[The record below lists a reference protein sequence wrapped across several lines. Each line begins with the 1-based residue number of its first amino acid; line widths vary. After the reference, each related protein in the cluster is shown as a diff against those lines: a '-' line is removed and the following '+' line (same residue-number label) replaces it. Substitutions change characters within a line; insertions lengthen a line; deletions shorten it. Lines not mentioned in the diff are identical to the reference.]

1 MTDPDNSFTS
11 SVSLHEFLAFGD
23 YEHALSTPN
32 TDTTATGK
40 KNEMLRLPLLLRLL
54 SSSQHLA
61 TLIAITDT
69 DEDEDDET
77 SKGAGTGTGAGT
89 SAEND
94 TNSSTRT
101 TDTDY
106 ITTVVQLL
114 EKVAARH
121 ACAENIEV
129 FALLAPEICRPIAK
143 SLSRPLK
150 RKRRLITVGSHD
162 EKEVVLGKGVVVTD
176 RIGTGGQSIATSGW
190 YDDSLKEMCGK
201 SKQYDDEKGKVGDDG
216 EDMDLVKGAGHED
229 GDDYQSQDEGGDS
242 NEEGND
248 SSKSPRR
255 ENSQAKETNSRKR
268 GRKEEGVNIFDRAS
282 LDESDTLESTVCK
295 TLLEVLNLVATSLK
309 PIQASTRLLISNNSN
324 SNSNSNSSQKQV
336 SEKDADDEDNDVDKD
351 EAPGQLNLD
360 SVAEIKLKPD
370 SLLSET
376 SLGSRYDSELSAI
389 ITSLMHYTPI
399 IRHEHLANAL
409 CRASVPQCAD
419 IVKRLAANCSIASAA
434 LVRGCID
441 AFRIAETC
449 NDGEQKDGN
458 IRIIQCAKESVES
471 IATLSTREASH
482 VAGVLRQSCIM
493 PDVLIKVVMTHNPD
507 SAVHLIW
514 SVFRESSGETQRTRV
529 IGHVSRLR
537 VRNKDNLFA
546 AFRSQESIS
555 SKVLGALRGDSDLAA
570 STRSFLVSYLSQL
583 HNNVDIVWG
592 QVVMCVQSLGML
604 VNGCGV
610 GPLNEIEKCSKF
622 LLGMLKSIDCAERE
636 SRETSKYDEFVKSSI
651 AALTIICSKYM
662 SLSGANESVF
672 KSVYFPSFHDWAVSK
687 ASAAFVERI
696 QQLIVECEVKC
707 LQKVLLC
714 ALFSDKQA
722 SDSKNDD
729 DTEIANFCELASH
742 LCTDAK
748 RDDSFADVMG
758 LIEMGECSSV
768 SYELFSAA
776 LDKVLNDPIKCS
788 ELFHDKNALICI
800 DTAISKL
807 MRKGPPCIPAVLPLS
822 IYSQCRKVLKDMKCN
837 DDNLWRQFLIHL
849 VYAFSFLSE
858 IPKTSFG
865 IIPSSLPLKEI
876 VARICHGER
885 SLVGK
890 AIINFVKQF
899 CPEILQQGID
909 RLPKVQDGVELEFD
923 IDLIKP
929 ASVARALQDVIS
941 SQDSQSSNTSIHLER
956 RYLASR
962 ATFPSIE
969 VDVEVASA
977 LLRSVE
983 DSYHFMSYSILSKDP
998 LVLLKCSL
1006 GVWTNDTLRRILLCI
1021 FNRALVAHDALVSD
1035 AASDPEVSSECLAS
1049 RDVLFVRCFL
1059 FLLSG
1064 CYNEKKESAD
1074 CAINCPVMLS
1084 MVRHAVAKHRGLAAS
1099 LVRQGL
1105 PFNAL
1110 DWFIQNVPET
1120 FADATELTTMLESRT
1135 LTVMEKLQISDGA
1148 LRMCILH
1155 GLYDSISQRLVY
1167 NALSVLVS
1175 SFFLVVGPVGVPV
1188 NVLCDEHGR
1197 DITQTCREVMFRM
1210 MGILRNIRSGNKNLR
1225 HEAILSLSKIAS
1237 LCKSDGAIGGL
1248 KGAALTKRKKLL
1260 TEVWDAIVKA
1270 NEAFGGGVQ
1279 L

>member
-1 MTDPDNSFTS
+1 MMTDPNNSFTS
-11 SVSLHEFLAFGD
+11 SISLHETIAFGD

-32 TDTTATGK
+32 TDTTETGK

-61 TLIAITDT
+61 TLNAITDT
-69 DEDEDDET
+69 DEDDEI
-77 SKGAGTGTGAGT
+77 SKGAVVGVD
-89 SAEND
+89 SE

-101 TDTDY
+101 DY
-106 ITTVVQLL
+106 VTTVVQLL
-114 EKVAARH
+114 EQVAARH

-129 FALLAPEICRPIAK
+129 FSHLAPEICRPIAK

-176 RIGTGGQSIATSGW
+176 RIETGGQSIATSGW
-190 YDDSLKEMCGK
+190 YDDSLKEICGK
-201 SKQYDDEKGKVGDDG
+201 SKHYDDDKGKGGGDG
-216 EDMDLVKGAGHED
+216 EDMDLIKGAGD
-229 GDDYQSQDEGGDS
+229 GDDYQSQEEGGES
-242 NEEGND
+242 NDEGND
-248 SSKSPRR
+248 SSKTSRR
-255 ENSQAKETNSRKR
+255 ENSQAKETKR
-268 GRKEEGVNIFDRAS
+268 GRKGGVNIIDRAS

-295 TLLEVLNLVATSLK
+295 TLLELLNLVASSLK
-309 PIQASTRLLISNNSN
+309 PIQASTRLLTSTNSNSNSNINSN

-336 SEKDADDEDNDVDKD
+336 SEKDADDEDNDADKD
-351 EAPGQLNLD
+351 EASGQLNMD

-376 SLGSRYDSELSAI
+376 SLGSIYDSELSAI

-409 CRASVPQCAD
+409 CRACVPQCAD

-441 AFRIAETC
+441 ACRIAEMC

-458 IRIIQCAKESVES
+458 IQIIQRAKESVES
-471 IATLSTREASH
+471 IATLSTREAAH

-493 PDVLIKVVMTHNPD
+493 PDVLIRVAMTHNAD
-507 SAVHLIW
+507 SAVPLIW
-514 SVFRESSGETQRTRV
+514 SVFRESSGETQQTRV
-529 IGHVSRLR
+529 IGRVSRLR

-546 AFRSQESIS
+546 AFRPQESMS
-555 SKVLGALRGDSDLAA
+555 SKVLEALRGDSDLAA
-570 STRSFLVSYLSQL
+570 STRSFLVLYLAQL
-583 HNNVDIVWG
+583 HNKGKIVVWG

-604 VNGCGV
+604 VQGCGV
-610 GPLNEIEKCSKF
+610 GPLDEIENCNKI
-622 LLGMLKSIDCAERE
+622 LVEMLKSINCAERE
-636 SRETSKYDEFVKSSI
+636 SRETSKYDEFVKSAI
-651 AALTIICSKYM
+651 ATLTIICSKYM
-662 SLSGANESVF
+662 SLSGANENAF
-672 KSVYFPSFHDWAVSK
+672 KSVYFPSFHDWVVSR

-696 QQLIVECEVKC
+696 QQLINGCEVKC
-707 LQKVLLC
+707 LQNALLC
-714 ALFSDKQA
+714 ALFSEKQA
-722 SDSKNDD
+722 IDSTNDE
-729 DTEIANFCELASH
+729 DTEITKFCEWASH

-748 RDDSFADVMG
+748 RDDSFAGVMG
-758 LIEMGECSSV
+758 LIEMGVSTSV
-768 SYELFSAA
+768 SYEVYSAA
-776 LDKVLNDPIKCS
+776 LDKVLDDPIKCS
-788 ELFHDKNALICI
+788 ELYHDKNVLVLI

-807 MRKGPPCIPAVLPLS
+807 MRKDPPYIPAVLPLS
-822 IYSQCRKVLKDMKCN
+822 IDFQCRKVLKYMKCN

-849 VYAFSFLSE
+849 VYACSFLSKF
-858 IPKTSFG
+858 PKTSFG

-876 VARICHGER
+876 VARICQGET

-890 AIINFVKQF
+890 AIIKFVKQF

-909 RLPKVQDGVELEFD
+909 RLPRVQDGVELEFD
-923 IDLIKP
+923 IELIKP
-929 ASVARALQDVIS
+929 ASVARAVQDIIS
-941 SQDSQSSNTSIHLER
+941 SHDSQSSNISIDLER
-956 RYLASR
+956 RYIASR

-1021 FNRALVAHDALVSD
+1021 FNRVLASHDALVAD

-1049 RDVLFVRCFL
+1049 RDILLVRCFL

-1064 CYNEKKESAD
+1064 CYNEKKDSTD
-1074 CAINCPVMLS
+1074 CAINCPIMLS

-1110 DWFIQNVPET
+1110 DWFVQNVPET
-1120 FADATELTTMLESRT
+1120 FADAIELTTMLESRT

-1148 LRMCILH
+1148 LCMSILH
-1155 GLYDSISQRLVY
+1155 GLNDSTSQRLVY

-1175 SFFLVVGPVGVPV
+1175 SFYLVVGPVGVPV

-1197 DITQTCREVMFRM
+1197 DITQTCRVVMFRM
-1210 MGILRNIRSGNKNLR
+1210 LGILRNIGSENKSLR
-1225 HEAILSLSKIAS
+1225 HEATLSLSKIAN

-1248 KGAALTKRKKLL
+1248 KGEALKKRKKLL

>member
-1 MTDPDNSFTS
+1 MTDPKNPFTS
-11 SVSLHEFLAFGD
+11 SISLHETLAFGD
-23 YEHALSTPN
+23 LEHALSTPN
-32 TDTTATGK
+32 TDTTETGK

-61 TLIAITDT
+61 TLNAITDT
-69 DEDEDDET
+69 DEDEDNDIR
-77 SKGAGTGTGAGT
+77 KGAGTGTSAGT
-89 SAEND
+89 GAEND
-94 TNSSTRT
+94 TNSSKR
-101 TDTDY
+101 TDTDADADY
-106 ITTVVQLL
+106 VTTVVQLL
-114 EKVAARH
+114 QQVAARH
-121 ACAENIEV
+121 ACAENIEL
-129 FALLAPEICRPIAK
+129 FSHLAPEICRPIAK

-176 RIGTGGQSIATSGW
+176 RIEAGGQSIATSGW
-190 YDDSLKEMCGK
+190 YDDSLKEMCRK
-201 SKQYDDEKGKVGDDG
+201 SKHYDDEKGKGGDDG
-216 EDMDLVKGAGHED
+216 EDMDLIKGAGG
-229 GDDYQSQDEGGDS
+229 GDDYQSQEEGGESDD
-242 NEEGND
+242 EGND
-248 SSKSPRR
+248 SSKSSRR
-255 ENSQAKETNSRKR
+255 QNFQAKETNSRKR
-268 GRKEEGVNIFDRAS
+268 RRKEGGVNIIDRAS
-282 LDESDTLESTVCK
+282 LDQSDTLESTVCK
-295 TLLEVLNLVATSLK
+295 TLLELLNLVATSLK
-309 PIQASTRLLISNNSN
+309 PIQAKTRLLISTNSN
-324 SNSNSNSSQKQV
+324 RYQKQV
-336 SEKDADDEDNDVDKD
+336 SEKDADDEDNDGDKD
-351 EAPGQLNLD
+351 EASGQLNTD
-360 SVAEIKLKPD
+360 SVAEIKLRPD

-376 SLGSRYDSELSAI
+376 SLGSIYDSELSAI

-409 CRASVPQCAD
+409 CRASVPQCAE

-434 LVRGCID
+434 LVRGVID
-441 AFRIAETC
+441 ACRIAEMC
-449 NDGEQKDGN
+449 NDGERKDGN

-493 PDVLIKVVMTHNPD
+493 PDVLIRVLMTHNAD
-507 SAVHLIW
+507 SAVHIIW
-514 SVFRESSGETQRTRV
+514 SVFRESSGEIQQTRV
-529 IGHVSRLR
+529 IGCVSRLR

-546 AFRSQESIS
+546 AFRPQDTIS

-570 STRSFLVSYLSQL
+570 STRSFLISYLSRL
-583 HNNVDIVWG
+583 HNNVNIVWG

-604 VNGCGV
+604 VHGCGV
-610 GPLNEIEKCSKF
+610 GPLDEIEKCNKILF
-622 LLGMLKSIDCAERE
+622 GMLKSINCAERE
-636 SRETSKYDEFVKSSI
+636 SRETSKYDEFVKSAI
-651 AALTIICSKYM
+651 ATLTIICSKYM
-662 SLSGANESVF
+662 SLSGANKNAF
-672 KSVYFPSFHDWAVSK
+672 KSVYFPSFHDWVVSR
-687 ASAAFVERI
+687 ASAAFIERM
-696 QQLIVECEVKC
+696 QQWIVGCEVKC
-707 LQKVLLC
+707 FQNALLC
-714 ALFSDKQA
+714 AIFSEKQA
-722 SDSKNDD
+722 IDSTNDED
-729 DTEIANFCELASH
+729 AEIANFCELASL

-748 RDDSFADVMG
+748 RDDSFAGLIG
-758 LIEMGECSSV
+758 LIEMGGSSNV

-776 LDKVLNDPIKCS
+776 LDKVMDDPIKCS
-788 ELFHDKNALICI
+788 ELYHDKNVLIFI

-807 MRKGPPCIPAVLPLS
+807 MRKDPPCIPAVLPLS
-822 IYSQCRKVLKDMKCN
+822 IDFQCRKVLKEMKCN
-837 DDNLWRQFLIHL
+837 DGNLLRQFLIHL
-849 VYAFSFLSE
+849 VYAFSFLSKF
-858 IPKTSFG
+858 PKTSFG

-876 VARICHGER
+876 VARICHGET

-890 AIINFVKQF
+890 AIIKFVKQF

-909 RLPKVQDGVELEFD
+909 RLPRVQDGVELKFD
-923 IDLIKP
+923 IELIKP
-929 ASVARALQDVIS
+929 ASVACAVQDVIYS
-941 SQDSQSSNTSIHLER
+941 RDSQPSNTRIDLER

-1021 FNRALVAHDALVSD
+1021 FNRVLVAHDALVSD

-1049 RDVLFVRCFL
+1049 RDVLVVRCFL
-1059 FLLSG
+1059 CLLSG

-1074 CAINCPVMLS
+1074 CAINCPIMLS

-1110 DWFIQNVPET
+1110 DWFVHNVPET
-1120 FADATELTTMLESRT
+1120 FADATELTTMLESKT

-1148 LRMCILH
+1148 LRMSILH
-1155 GLYDSISQRLVY
+1155 GVNDSTSQRLVY

-1175 SFFLVVGPVGVPV
+1175 SFYLVVGPVGVPV

-1197 DITQTCREVMFRM
+1197 DITQTCRVVMFRM
-1210 MGILRNIRSGNKNLR
+1210 LGILCNIGSENKNLQ
-1225 HEAILSLSKIAS
+1225 HEAILSLSKIAN

-1248 KGAALTKRKKLL
+1248 KGTALKKRKKLL